1 MSWSA
6 EALALIVTGGML
18 ALDVI
23 ASLHP
28 RVALSTLSRVVFGV
42 CAAFFIAVA
51 VLAQGV
57 LQVDLPPVLLVLPLV
72 PIAVTAVVVRDSIRG
87 GSTLP
92 AAASAPREHHAEP
105 APFDAEGPAR
115 ERLLAQSP
123 YATSAELA
131 DLAYSRPELRPTIA
145 ANPVAPSSLLQ
156 WMVDQGEPAVIAA
169 IAARRPTAS

>member
-6 EALALIVTGGML
+6 EAIALIGTGGML

-72 PIAVTAVVVRDSIRG
+72 PIPVTVVVVRDSIRG
-87 GSTLP
+87 AATEPGP
-92 AAASAPREHHAEP
+92 ARAPVRLQAEP
-105 APFDAEGPAR
+105 APFDAEGPIR

-123 YATSAELA
+123 YATSTELAELA
-131 DLAYSRPELRPTIA
+131 YTNPELRPSIA
-145 ANPVAPSSLLQ
+145 ANPAAPSTLLQ

-169 IAARRPTAS
+169 IAARRTAAG